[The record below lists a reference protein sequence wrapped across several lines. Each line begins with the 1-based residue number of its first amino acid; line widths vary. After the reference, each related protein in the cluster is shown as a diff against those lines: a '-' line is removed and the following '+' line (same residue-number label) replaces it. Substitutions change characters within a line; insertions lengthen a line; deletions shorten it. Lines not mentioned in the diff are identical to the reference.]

1 MNAFIKIDG
10 YFSGF
15 LRLYVTERGY
25 STPQLVS
32 TEEYITVSDLPYDV
46 RRQVERIREE
56 QGEYKEMILQN

>member
-10 YFSGF
+10 HFSGF

-32 TEEYITVSDLPYDV
+32 TEEYITMSDLPDNV
-46 RRQVERIREE
+46 RKQVERIREE